1 MLQTCASVHS
11 KLVQHVCASIRSP
24 WCLLHLAEFIVYCCV
39 QPTVEKIKLYHESL
53 MRFYDQGIRSPYIYP
68 LYGLGE
74 LPQVCGASSLGTF
87 NSMHCV
93 STALEDTQ
101 STALSHLSCPLQP

>member
-1 MLQTCASVHS
+1 MLCVTLTLLCGCA
-11 KLVQHVCASIRSP
+11 L
-24 WCLLHLAEFIVYCCV
+24 

-74 LPQVCGASSLGTF
+74 LPQVVEARAHQPPSSL
-87 NSMHCV
+87 
-93 STALEDTQ
+93 
-101 STALSHLSCPLQP
+101 QPRVLLP